1 MAGLGQAFGVSDALI
16 VGLAAAL
23 GSGLL
28 IGLER
33 ERHKHR
39 GPHRE
44 PAGLRTF
51 TLAAMAGALAQA
63 LQVPGL
69 VAVGALAITAL
80 AGTALL
86 RNRGRDPGLT
96 TEIALLVTYLIGALC
111 VTAPLL
117 GSPAAVVL
125 TGLLAART
133 KLHRFATQ
141 VLREE
146 ELHDGL
152 LLGALALV
160 VMPLMPQQPLP
171 WLAGMKMHSLLG
183 LMLLLLTL
191 QGAGHVALR
200 LAGPQTG
207 LAVSGLLSG
216 LVSST
221 ATIAAMGARARHE
234 PHLAPACAAGAVL
247 STCATWLQAQAML
260 FAMAPQA
267 ALAALPVC
275 LLGMAVCGGLGV
287 LMARSARLTSGHA
300 AAQNTPNTPS
310 RRGPLRLREAL
321 VLSLILSAVAVAV
334 SWARDQF
341 GSLGLYGA
349 VALAAFADVHA
360 PIISLAGLEAAGSIT
375 PAQVLAG
382 IMLAFACNSS
392 TRAVT
397 AVAAGGWRFARPVM
411 AALALP
417 LVLGGGLVVLL
428 HGFHSFSA

>member
-1 MAGLGQAFGVSDALI
+1 MAGLGQAFGVGDDLI

-33 ERHKHR
+33 ERHKQR

-51 TLAAMAGALAQA
+51 TLAAMGGALAQA
-63 LQVPGL
+63 LALPGL

-80 AGTALL
+80 AGAAVL
-86 RNRGRDPGLT
+86 RHRGRDPGLT

-117 GSPAAVVL
+117 GSPSAVVL
-125 TGLLAART
+125 TALLAART
-133 KLHRFATQ
+133 RLHRFATQ

-160 VMPLMPQQPLP
+160 VLPLMPEQPLP
-171 WLAGMKMHSLLG
+171 WLAGMKMNSLLG
-183 LMLLLLTL
+183 LMLLLLLL
-191 QGAGHVALR
+191 QGVGHVALR

-207 LAVSGLLSG
+207 LALSGLLSG

-221 ATIAAMGARARHE
+221 ATIAAMGARARRE
-234 PHLAPACAAGAVL
+234 PALRLACVSGAVL

-260 FAMAPQA
+260 FAMAPA
-267 ALAALPVC
+267 AAVAALPVC
-275 LLGMAVCGGLGV
+275 LPGAALCGGLGWM
-287 LMARSARLTSGHA
+287 LARRAKQAEPAHSATAGTSD
-300 AAQNTPNTPS
+300 

-321 VLSLILSAVAVAV
+321 LLALMLSAVAVAV
-334 SWARDQF
+334 SWARSQV
-341 GSLGLYGA
+341 GSTGLFGA
-349 VALAAFADVHA
+349 VALSAFADVHA
-360 PIISLAGLEAAGSIT
+360 PIVSLAGLQAAGSIST
-375 PAQVLAG
+375 AQVLQG
-382 IMLAFACNSS
+382 LLLAFVCNGI
-392 TRAVT
+392 TRSIT
-397 AVAAGGWRFARPVM
+397 AVAAGGWRFARFIIT
-411 AALALP
+411 ALTLP
-417 LVLGGGLVVLL
+417 LLVGGALVVLL
-428 HGFHSFSA
+428 HGWPA

>member
-1 MAGLGQAFGVSDALI
+1 MAGLGQAFGVSDDLI

-33 ERHKHR
+33 ERHKRR

-51 TLAAMAGALAQA
+51 TLAAMGGALAQA
-63 LQVPGL
+63 LQLPGL
-69 VAVGALAITAL
+69 VAVGAIAITGL
-80 AGTALL
+80 AAVALL
-86 RNRGRDPGLT
+86 RQRGRDPGLT

-160 VMPLMPQQPLP
+160 VLPLMPEQPLP
-171 WLAGMKMHSLLG
+171 WLAGMKMNSLLG
-183 LMLLLLTL
+183 LMLLLLAL
-191 QGAGHVALR
+191 QAAGHVALR

-207 LAVSGLLSG
+207 LALSGLLSG

-221 ATIAAMGARARHE
+221 ATIAAMGARARAE
-234 PHLAPACAAGAVL
+234 PALAPACLAGAVL

-275 LLGMAVCGGLGV
+275 LLGAVVCGAMGWAL
-287 LMARSARLTSGHA
+287 ARRSRAALTDGHPPANA
-300 AAQNTPNTPS
+300 AD

-321 VLSLILSAVAVAV
+321 LLAFILSAVAVAV
-334 SWARDQF
+334 SWARAHF
-341 GSLGLYGA
+341 GDTGLFGA
-349 VALAAFADVHA
+349 VALAAIADVHA
-360 PIISLAGLEAAGSIT
+360 PIVSLAGLQAAGSISA
-375 PAQVLAG
+375 AQALQG
-382 IMLAFACNSS
+382 LLLAFLCNGI
-392 TRAVT
+392 TRSIT
-397 AVAAGGWRFARPVM
+397 AVAAGGWRFARAII
-411 AALALP
+411 AALAIP
-417 LVLGGGLVVLL
+417 LLLGAALTTLL
-428 HGFHSFSA
+428 HGWPA

>member
-1 MAGLGQAFGVSDALI
+1 MDGLGQAFGVSDELI

-33 ERHKHR
+33 ERAKRR
-39 GPHRE
+39 GPYRE

-51 TLAAMAGALAQA
+51 TLAAIGGALAQA
-63 LQVPGL
+63 LQLPGL
-69 VAVGALAITAL
+69 VAVGALAIAAL
-80 AGTALL
+80 AATAML

-96 TEIALLVTYLIGALC
+96 TETALLVTYLIGALC

-125 TGLLAART
+125 TALLAART
-133 KLHRFATQ
+133 RLHRFATQ

-160 VMPLMPQQPLP
+160 VLPLMPQQPLP

-183 LMLLLLTL
+183 LMLLLLML
-191 QGAGHVALR
+191 QAAGHVALR
-200 LAGPQTG
+200 MAGPQAG

-221 ATIAAMGARARHE
+221 ATIAAMGARARSE
-234 PHLAPACAAGAVL
+234 PGLALACAAGAVL

-260 FAMAPQA
+260 FAMAPEA
-267 ALAALPVC
+267 ALALLPIS
-275 LLGMAVCGGLGV
+275 LLGMALCGGLGW
-287 LMARSARLTSGHA
+287 LLARRSHRVEQVARA
-300 AAQNTPNTPS
+300 APGPGE

-321 VLSLILSAVAVAV
+321 LLSLILSAVAVAV
-334 SWARDQF
+334 SWARSHF
-341 GSLGLYGA
+341 GDTGLYGA

-360 PIISLAGLEAAGSIT
+360 PIASLAGLQAAGSIDT
-375 PAQVLAG
+375 RQALLGVL
-382 IMLAFACNSS
+382 LAFACNSS
-392 TRAVT
+392 TRGIT
-397 AVAAGGWRFARPVM
+397 AVAAGGWRFARFIIP
-411 AALALP
+411 ALALP
-417 LVLGGGLVVLL
+417 LLLGAGLAALL
-428 HGFHSFSA
+428 HGGFA

>member
-1 MAGLGQAFGVSDALI
+1 MAGLDQAFGVSGDVI

-33 ERHKHR
+33 ERHKKR

-51 TLAAMAGALAQA
+51 TLTALGGALCQTVQA
-63 LQVPGL
+63 PGL
-69 VAVGALAITAL
+69 VAVGALAIAAL
-80 AGTALL
+80 AAIAHL
-86 RNRGRDPGLT
+86 RSRGRDPGLT

-125 TGLLAART
+125 TALLAART
-133 KLHRFATQ
+133 RLHRFATQ

-160 VMPLMPQQPLP
+160 VLPLMPQQPLP
-171 WLAGMKMHSLLG
+171 WLAGMKAHSLLG
-183 LMLLLLTL
+183 LMLLMLVL

-200 LAGPQTG
+200 LAGPQAG
-207 LAVSGLLSG
+207 LALSGLLSG

-221 ATIAAMGARARHE
+221 ATIGAMGARARNE
-234 PHLAPACAAGAVL
+234 PGLALACAAGAVL

-260 FAMAPQA
+260 FAMAPKA

-275 LLGMAVCGGLGV
+275 LLGMALCGGMGWML
-287 LMARSARLTSGHA
+287 ARRSRRIEQVGDAG
-300 AAQNTPNTPS
+300 PGD

-321 VLSLILSAVAVAV
+321 LLSLMLSGVAVAV
-334 SWARDQF
+334 SWAREHF
-341 GSLGLYGA
+341 GSSGLYGA
-349 VALAAFADVHA
+349 VALAALADVHA
-360 PIISLAGLEAAGSIT
+360 PIASLAGLQAAGSIT
-375 PAQVLAG
+375 TGQVLLG
-382 IMLAFACNSS
+382 LLLAFACNST
-392 TRAVT
+392 TRAIT
-397 AVAAGGWRFARPVM
+397 AVAAGGWSFARFIIP
-411 AALALP
+411 ALALP
-417 LVLGGGLVVLL
+417 LLLGAGLVALL
-428 HGFHSFSA
+428 RGAGA

>member
-1 MAGLGQAFGVSDALI
+1 MSGLGQAFGVSDDLI

-28 IGLER
+28 VGLER

-39 GPHRE
+39 GPQRE

-51 TLAAMAGALAQA
+51 TLAALGGALAQA
-63 LQVPGL
+63 LQLPGL

-80 AGTALL
+80 SGAALL
-86 RNRGRDPGLT
+86 RQRGRDPGLT

-111 VTAPLL
+111 VTAPWL

-152 LLGALALV
+152 MLGALALV
-160 VMPLMPQQPLP
+160 VLPLMPEQPLP
-171 WLAGMKMHSLLG
+171 WLAGMKMNSLLG
-183 LMLLLLTL
+183 LLLLLLAL
-191 QGAGHVALR
+191 QAAGHVALR

-207 LAVSGLLSG
+207 LALSGLMSG

-221 ATIAAMGARARHE
+221 ATIAAMGARARSE
-234 PHLAPACAAGAVL
+234 PALAPACLAGAVL

-267 ALAALPVC
+267 AVAALPVC
-275 LLGMAVCGGLGV
+275 VPGALVCGGMGWV
-287 LMARSARLTSGHA
+287 LARRAHAPVNTSPHPTSHA
-300 AAQNTPNTPS
+300 E

-321 VLSLILSAVAVAV
+321 VMAVILSAVAAGV
-334 SWARDQF
+334 SWAQAHF
-341 GSLGLYGA
+341 GNAGRLGA
-349 VALAAFADVHA
+349 VALAALADVHA
-360 PIISLAGLEAAGSIT
+360 PIVSLAGLQASGTIT
-375 PAQVLAG
+375 PAQVLHGLLVAFLCNG
-382 IMLAFACNSS
+382 I
-392 TRAVT
+392 TRSIT
-397 AVAAGGWRFARPVM
+397 AVVAGGWRFARAIVV
-411 AALALP
+411 ALTLP
-417 LVLGGGLVVLL
+417 LLLGASLTVLL
-428 HGFHSFSA
+428 HGWPS

>member
-1 MAGLGQAFGVSDALI
+1 MSGLGQAFGVSDDLI

-39 GPHRE
+39 GPQRE

-51 TLAAMAGALAQA
+51 TLAAMGGALAQA
-63 LQVPGL
+63 LQLPGL

-80 AGTALL
+80 AAAALM
-86 RNRGRDPGLT
+86 RQRGRDPGLT

-160 VMPLMPQQPLP
+160 VLPLMPEAPLP
-171 WLAGMKMHSLLG
+171 WLAGMKMNSLLG
-183 LMLLLLTL
+183 LMLLLLAL
-191 QGAGHVALR
+191 QAVGHVALR

-207 LAVSGLLSG
+207 LALSGLLSG

-221 ATIAAMGARARHE
+221 ATIAAMGARARAE
-234 PHLAPACAAGAVL
+234 PALAPACLAGAVL

-260 FAMAPQA
+260 FAMAPKA
-267 ALAALPVC
+267 ALAALPIC
-275 LLGMAVCGGLGV
+275 ALGALLCGGMGWML
-287 LMARSARLTSGHA
+287 ARRAHA
-300 AAQNTPNTPS
+300 VASPSTAATGTND

-321 VLSLILSAVAVAV
+321 LLAFILSAVAVGV
-334 SWARDQF
+334 SWARSHF
-341 GSLGLYGA
+341 GDAGLFSA
-349 VALAAFADVHA
+349 VAMAALADVHA
-360 PIISLAGLEAAGSIT
+360 PIVSLAGLQAAGTIT
-375 PAQVLAG
+375 EHQVLYG
-382 IMLAFACNSS
+382 MLVAFLCNSV
-392 TRAVT
+392 TRSIT
-397 AVAAGGWRFARPVM
+397 AVAAGGWRFARAIVVV
-411 AALALP
+411 LAMP
-417 LVLGGGLVVLL
+417 LLLGATLVVLI
-428 HGFHSFSA
+428 HGWPA